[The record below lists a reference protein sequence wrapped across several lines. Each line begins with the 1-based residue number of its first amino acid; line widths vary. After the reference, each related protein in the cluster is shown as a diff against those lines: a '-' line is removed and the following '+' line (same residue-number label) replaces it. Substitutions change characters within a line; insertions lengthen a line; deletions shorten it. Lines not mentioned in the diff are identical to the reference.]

1 MSKSYH
7 IPVLLKESINGL
19 NILPNGVYVDATFGG
34 GGHTKEILNHLN
46 SSGKVIA
53 FDQDADA
60 IENQIEDK
68 RLKLIKSNFKYLTN
82 HLNYLQI
89 NKIDGLLADF
99 GISSYQIDTEVRG
112 FSIRFNSDLDMRM
125 NKDQKKEAKQILNKY
140 SSDDLNYIFKNFGEL
155 NNYKKVTQTI
165 ISQRSKQKIVTTGD
179 LINILKPISP
189 PKNNNKFLA
198 KIFQAIRIEV
208 NDELSVIKKLLEA
221 SSQYLNKGGRLVC
234 ISYHSLED
242 RLVKRY
248 IQNGSFN
255 QQVESDI
262 YGNKNTYFRKIGKIV
277 TPSKYELNKN
287 KRSRSAKLRIAEK
300 IWKIFYRL

>member
-1 MSKSYH
+1 MIKSYH

-99 GISSYQIDTEVRG
+99 GISSYQIDTEIRG

-125 NKDQKKEAKQILNKY
+125 NKDQKKEAKQVLNKY

-208 NDELSVIKKLLEA
+208 NDELSVIKKLLKA

-248 IQNGSFN
+248 IQNGNFK

-300 IWKIFYRL
+300 I